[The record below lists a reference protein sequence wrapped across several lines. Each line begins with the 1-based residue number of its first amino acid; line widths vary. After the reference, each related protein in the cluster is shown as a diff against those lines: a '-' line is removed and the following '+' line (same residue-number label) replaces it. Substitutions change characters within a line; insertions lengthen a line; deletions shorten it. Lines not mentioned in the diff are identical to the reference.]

1 MRARGARE
9 IMKLFKIAPCA
20 SLHGRYGIIL
30 IPPPTQPPIALCYCD
45 LNHIIIA
52 LRYITLVIF
61 YYHYLIF
68 NFMPIIYSALNRGSR
83 VRGNKGNGGK
93 HVLPFFGTAPLAPS
107 ISPKCIFCVIFF
119 MLLILLNSV
128 YCINYSVIFI
138 Q

>member
-1 MRARGARE
+1 MNKY
-9 IMKLFKIAPCA
+9 IWSLIIIFSVHFFIIAFV
-20 SLHGRYGIIL
+20 IL

-107 ISPKCIFCVIFF
+107 ISPKCIFCVI
-119 MLLILLNSV
+119 N
-128 YCINYSVIFI
+128 NYSNPALS
-138 Q
+138 